1 MYTFDSFINGE
12 WRSEGGAEFT
22 TFNPSSPDERVGRY
36 TATSEALLGEA
47 LSSAGAAQAAWQVM
61 PPAERGRLVGAYLDA
76 IAARTEEIANAVTLE
91 QGKPL
96 GESVGESGKAL
107 REARYMA
114 GEAVRSH
121 SGVVPAQKPDCRNL
135 VFRRPRGVIAAVT
148 PWNFPVLTP
157 LRKIAP
163 ALAHGNAI
171 ILKPSELTP
180 ASSCL
185 IAEAA
190 EGILPPGLLQI
201 VHGGGEVGAA
211 LVRHPRIDGV
221 TFTGSVETGRRI
233 FAAAAENLAELSLE
247 LGGKNAA
254 VINDTDDLD
263 RCLDQVFGA
272 ACQCAGQRCT
282 AISRVIVAEDLYET
296 VLAGL
301 KARAEAQ
308 VIGDGMD
315 QATTLGPLV
324 NAGQLDR
331 VSGFV
336 TRAIEEGAEVVT
348 GGAPADVPQ
357 SPTGYFYQPTV
368 LSSVTPSMEV
378 ARAEVFGPVL
388 SVLTYQDFDE
398 AIERLNDVEFGL
410 TSSLFSNDSRL
421 IQRFLDESQ
430 NGMLHVNHGTIP
442 DDHMPFGGIRNSGV
456 GAYSVGP
463 SAVNF
468 YTTEHSAYL
477 QYPKG
482 TQ

>member
-1 MYTFDSFINGE
+1 MYEYDSLINGE
-12 WRSEGGAEFT
+12 WRAEGGEEFT
-22 TFNPSSPDERVGRY
+22 TFNPSFPDDRIGRY
-36 TATSEALLGEA
+36 TTTGEGLLDEA
-47 LSSAGAAQAAWQVM
+47 LSAARAAQARWQAM
-61 PPAERGRLVGAYLDA
+61 PPAERGRLVGTYLDA
-76 IAARTEEIANAVTLE
+76 IAARTDEIAKAVTLE

-96 GESVGESGKAL
+96 GEAVGETGKAL

-121 SGVVPAQKPDCRNL
+121 SGVVPPQKPDCRNFVL
-135 VFRRPRGVIAAVT
+135 RRPRGVIAAIT

-157 LRKIAP
+157 IRKIAP

-180 ASSCL
+180 ASACL

-190 EGILPPGLLQI
+190 DRILPPGLLQI
-201 VHGGGEVGAA
+201 IHGGGELGSA
-211 LVRHPRIDGV
+211 LVRHRQIDGV

-233 FAAAAENLAELSLE
+233 YAAAAENLAELSLE
-247 LGGKNAA
+247 LGGKNAV
-254 VINDTDDLD
+254 VINDTDDLE

-282 AISRVIVAEDLYET
+282 AISRVIVAEDLHEA
-296 VLAGL
+296 VLTGL

-308 VIGDGMD
+308 VIGDGLD
-315 QATTLGPLV
+315 PDTTLGPLV
-324 NAGQLDR
+324 DAGQLDR

-336 TRAIEEGAEVVT
+336 TRAIAEGAEVVT

-357 SPTGYFYQPTV
+357 APTGNFYQPTV
-368 LSSVTPSMEV
+368 LKSVTPSMEV

-388 SVLTYQDFDE
+388 SVLTYSDFDE
-398 AIERLNDVEFGL
+398 AIDILNDVEFGL
-410 TSSLFSNDSRL
+410 TSSLFSNDAQL

-468 YTTEHSAYL
+468 YTTEHSAYV
-477 QYPKG
+477 QHPKAML
-482 TQ
+482 